1 MARNILLTSLSAA
14 EHDLPLRYFGMEK
27 EFGFDYCSALL
38 DAEAGI
44 KAVLAR
50 HSIDEVIVIGAADAY
65 DERDERNAVR
75 LGDESSLYSE
85 DRMSF
90 SAYRLLRYRLAQYAD
105 ELNLDEE
112 AEEKL
117 LPEEMREKL
126 TRFAREYQEKSP
138 ELKETKFNRLFDAI
152 SQSGQAY
159 EDFRNAFA
167 AAFPE
172 LRDYEG
178 SCIRWIKN
186 YLYGEMKSSAKLEPA
201 PVNTDTIIRFVPE
214 ESVEEGGQWVDSM
227 MAMEKSIV
235 EDREDI
241 NLYVSLNSD
250 DAADTFIV
258 INLLELLVSMQ
269 ESRIRLQKIY
279 TVRSLQRRMAGMIR
293 DDTEG
298 FGVTE
303 VFHALHSFLNYGKA
317 DRVVKIW
324 EKSGERN
331 ESIAAMVYAMRR
343 VDVGLSM
350 CNIPEVEGGILR
362 LRRLFRDEAFWR
374 ETGRYGMGFSVLA
387 ESIREDYGVLL
398 EGDGD
403 IPFIEMVKWAYR
415 HQFYQQTLTLIESRA
430 PENLVKSGIFYYC
443 GDEKKKDQ
451 VIQLLVKQRQMLK
464 PYEYYKM
471 DEIDHYFI
479 KTYNRAGTRGMGGR
493 DDDPQ
498 RVYASLRAKSLENT
512 DPSMI
517 TGLSACSSAE
527 MLEDILFAYYHIG
540 QVRNKI
546 SHADAEA
553 MAGVRLMVSESDEI
567 SALVWMK
574 DSIDYFIDRYEKAMA
589 DVQTKKPQVVRITA
603 DEVRT
608 AAEHAR
614 RDR

>member
-75 LGDESSLYSE
+75 LGDGSSLYSE

-90 SAYRLLRYRLAQYAD
+90 SSYRLLRYRLAQYAD

-126 TRFAREYQEKSP
+126 TRFVREYQEKSP
-138 ELKETKFNRLFDAI
+138 ELKEAKFNRLFDAI

-172 LRDYEG
+172 LREYQG

-279 TVRSLQRRMAGMIR
+279 TVRSLQRRVAGMIR

-303 VFHALHSFLNYGKA
+303 LFHALHSFLNYGKA

-443 GDEKKKDQ
+443 GDEKKKEQ

-608 AAEHAR
+608 AAEHVR

>member
-75 LGDESSLYSE
+75 LGDGSSLYSE

-90 SAYRLLRYRLAQYAD
+90 SSYRLLRYRLAQYAD

-126 TRFAREYQEKSP
+126 TRFVREYQEKSP
-138 ELKETKFNRLFDAI
+138 ELKETKFNRIFDAI

-172 LRDYEG
+172 LREYQG

-279 TVRSLQRRMAGMIR
+279 TVRSLQRRVAGMIR

-303 VFHALHSFLNYGKA
+303 LFHALHSFLNYGKA

-608 AAEHAR
+608 AAEHVR

>member
-27 EFGFDYCSALL
+27 EFGFDYCSALM

-75 LGDESSLYSE
+75 LGDGSSLYSE

-90 SAYRLLRYRLAQYAD
+90 SSYRLLRYRLAQYAD

-126 TRFAREYQEKSP
+126 TRFVREYQEKSP
-138 ELKETKFNRLFDAI
+138 ELKETKFNRIFDAI

-172 LRDYEG
+172 LREYQG

-279 TVRSLQRRMAGMIR
+279 TVRSLQRRVAGMIR

-303 VFHALHSFLNYGKA
+303 LFHALHSFLNYGKA

-443 GDEKKKDQ
+443 GDEKKKEQ

-608 AAEHAR
+608 AAEHVR

>member
-65 DERDERNAVR
+65 DEKDERNAVC
-75 LGDESSLYSE
+75 LGDGSSLYSE
-85 DRMSF
+85 DRMTF
-90 SAYRLLRYRLAQYAD
+90 SSYRLLRYRLAQYAD

-112 AEEKL
+112 AADKL
-117 LPEEMREKL
+117 LPEDLREKL
-126 TRFAREYQEKSP
+126 TRFVRDYQEKCP

-152 SQSGQAY
+152 SQSGQGY

-172 LRDYEG
+172 LREYQG

-227 MAMEKSIV
+227 MAMEKTIV

-303 VFHALHSFLNYGKA
+303 LFHALHSFLNYGKA

-362 LRRLFRDEAFWR
+362 LHRLFRDEAFWR

-443 GDEKKKDQ
+443 GDEKKKEQ

-527 MLEDILFAYYHIG
+527 TLEDILFAYYHIG

-546 SHADAEA
+546 SHADADA